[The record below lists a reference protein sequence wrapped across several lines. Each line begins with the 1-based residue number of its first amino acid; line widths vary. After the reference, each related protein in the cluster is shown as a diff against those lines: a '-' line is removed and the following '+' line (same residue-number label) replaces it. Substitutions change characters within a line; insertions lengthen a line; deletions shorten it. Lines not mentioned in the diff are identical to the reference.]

1 MLTDEENAKLTQV
14 GPGTPMGEL
23 MRRYWHPVA
32 AAAELA
38 DNPFRTKGVRIL
50 GEDLVLFRDRSDRL
64 GLIDRLC
71 AHRRADLTYGVAE
84 EDGLRCQ
91 YHGWKYDCSGRCI
104 EQPFEETVHPE
115 AHFRDRIQMHGY
127 PVEELGG
134 LIFAYL
140 GPEPAPLLPRWGP
153 LVWGNGV
160 RDIAITEL
168 PCNWLQCQENSLDP
182 VHVEWLHN
190 YFWNYVKGLKS
201 DGESLTEG
209 LRNVRKHQKIGFDL
223 FEYGIVKRRVLEG
236 FTEDDDDWKDGHP
249 ILFPN
254 ILLVGS
260 QFSATLQFRVPVDD
274 SHTYHVSLYTFRGA
288 PGAETPPQER
298 VPFRHVPL
306 NDENNRYILDYV
318 FNQDYSVWVG
328 QGPIARRDLERL
340 GESDRGIILF
350 RQLLEQEMESVARGD
365 DPMNTFRD
373 AATNVCVEPPLEHI
387 KFGATHRPPKYMPG
401 EAGYSEA
408 AAEIEQVQATWDRE
422 LAGSR

>member
-1 MLTDEENAKLTQV
+1 MLTAEENARLTEV
-14 GPGTPMGEL
+14 GPGTPMGGL

-38 DNPFRTKGVRIL
+38 DNPFRTKPVRIL
-50 GEDLVLFRDRSDRL
+50 GEDLVLFRDRSGRL

-71 AHRRADLTYGVAE
+71 AHRRADLTYGVVE
-84 EDGLRCQ
+84 NDGLRCQ
-91 YHGWKYDCSGRCI
+91 YHGWKYDCSGQCI
-104 EQPFEETVHPE
+104 EQPFEETVHPD
-115 AHFRDRIQMHGY
+115 ARFKDKIALHGY

-134 LIFAYL
+134 LIFAYM

-153 LVWGNGV
+153 LVWDNCV
-160 RDIAITEL
+160 RDVAITEL
-168 PCNWLQCQENSLDP
+168 PCNWMQCQENSLDP

-190 YFWNYVKGLKS
+190 YFWQYLRGLS
-201 DGESLTEG
+201 GADPLNTDGLQ
-209 LRNVRKHQKIGFDL
+209 NVRKHQKIGFDL

-236 FTEDDDDWKDGHP
+236 FTEDDDDWNEGHP

-260 QFSATLQFRVPVDD
+260 QFRATLQFRVPIDD
-274 SHTYHVSLYTFRGA
+274 SHTYHVSHYTFRAA
-288 PGAETPPQER
+288 PGADEPPQER
-298 VPFRHVPL
+298 IPYRYVPL
-306 NDENNRYILDYV
+306 NDDKNRYILDYV

-350 RQLLEQEMESVARGD
+350 RQLLEQEMEAVARGD

-373 AATNVCVEPPLEHI
+373 PVANACIEPPLEHV
-387 KFGATHRPPKYMPG
+387 KFGASHRPERYVPG

-408 AAEIEQVQATWDRE
+408 AEAIERVQASWDATP
-422 LAGSR
+422 AGLR